1 MKENKEKIEF
11 WLHSNYKNALKEIS
25 ERTGYSVS
33 ELMRRSV
40 EQIIRELHP
49 NYFSQININGA
60 VNQPK
65 EENNV

>member
-49 NYFSQININGA
+49 NYFAQINSDQSLN
-60 VNQPK
+60 NPK
-65 EENNV
+65 ENNNV